1 MNLRDDWVSQ
11 FSLGAISFAAVFFVA
26 GQLRMVSVDRTV
38 LKAQSVS
45 LETTLNEL
53 KRVKASAEEAVA
65 NREETVKKAQQNESV
80 YAGFLRELAA
90 LSRSDEDART
100 ITQKWE
106 IRVADA
112 PTSAKGVATN
122 IPEDA
127 APVKAKGASSK

>member
-106 IRVADA
+106 IRVADTPSQTKDAVSNDPPESA
-112 PTSAKGVATN
+112 PA
-122 IPEDA
+122 
-127 APVKAKGASSK
+127 KAKGGPSK

>member
-38 LKAQSVS
+38 LKAQTVS
-45 LETTLNEL
+45 LEATLNEL

-112 PTSAKGVATN
+112 PSQAKDAPSSAPA
-122 IPEDA
+122 ES
-127 APVKAKGASSK
+127 APAKAKGGSSK

>member
-1 MNLRDDWVSQ
+1 MNLRDGWVSQ
-11 FSLGAISFAAVFFVA
+11 FSLGALSFAAVFFVA

-38 LKAQSVS
+38 LKAQAVS
-45 LETTLNEL
+45 LEATLNEL

-112 PTSAKGVATN
+112 PSQAKDASSSTPAESAPA
-122 IPEDA
+122 
-127 APVKAKGASSK
+127 KAKGGSSK